1 MIFTEREVK
10 GVYVIELERFEDERG
25 FFAPSFSQREFEA
38 HGLVGRF
45 LENNVSYNR
54 RRGTLRGLH
63 YQAAPY
69 GQAKLVRCTRGSIF
83 DVAVDL
89 RPTSPTF
96 RQWVGVRLTQ
106 ENRLMLY
113 LPGNMAHGFQ
123 ALEDDTEVF
132 YQVSEV
138 YTPEAYM
145 GYLWNDPAFGV
156 KWPLPD
162 ERVLSKRDESY
173 SYFKL

>member
-1 MIFTEREVK
+1 MIITESELK
-10 GVYVIELERFEDERG
+10 GVYIIELERFEDERG

-38 HGLVGRF
+38 HGLVSRF
-45 LENNVSYNR
+45 VENNISYNR

-69 GQAKLVRCTRGSIF
+69 GQTKLVRCTRGSIF

-89 RPTSPTF
+89 RPASPTF
-96 RQWVGVRLTQ
+96 KQWVGVPLTQ
-106 ENRLMLY
+106 ENRLMIY
-113 LPGNMAHGFQ
+113 IPGDLAHGFQ
-123 ALEDDTEVF
+123 TLEDDSEVF

-138 YTPEAYM
+138 YTPKANM
-145 GYLWNDPAFGV
+145 GYPWNDPAFDI

-162 ERVLSKRDESY
+162 EPIMNQRDASY
-173 SYFKL
+173 PSIKQ

>member
-1 MIFTEREVK
+1 MIFTECEVK
-10 GVYVIELERFEDERG
+10 GVCVIELEPFEDERG

-38 HGLVGRF
+38 RGLLSRF
-45 LENNVSYNR
+45 VENNASYNR

-69 GQAKLVRCTRGSIF
+69 GQAKLVRCTRGSIL

-89 RPTSPTF
+89 RPASPTF

-106 ENRLMLY
+106 ENHLMLY
-113 LPGNMAHGFQ
+113 IPGDMAHGFQ

-138 YTPEAYM
+138 YTPEASM
-145 GYLWNDPAFGV
+145 GYRWDDPAFRIE
-156 KWPLPD
+156 WPLPN
-162 ERVLSKRDESY
+162 ERILNKRDESY
-173 SYFKL
+173 PYLKF

>member
-1 MIFTEREVK
+1 MIFTECEVK
-10 GVYVIELERFEDERG
+10 GVYVVELEPFEDERG
-25 FFAPSFSQREFEA
+25 FFAPSFSQRQFEA
-38 HGLVGRF
+38 RGLVGQF
-45 LENNVSYNR
+45 VENNVSYNR

-89 RPTSPTF
+89 RPASPTF
-96 RQWVGVRLTQ
+96 RQWVGVQLTQ
-106 ENRLMLY
+106 ENHLMIY
-113 LPGNMAHGFQ
+113 LPGDMAHGFQ

-138 YTPEAYM
+138 YTPEASM
-145 GYLWNDPAFGV
+145 GYPWDDPAFDI
-156 KWPLPD
+156 KWPLPN
-162 ERVLSKRDESY
+162 ERILNKRDESY
-173 SYFKL
+173 PYLKL

>member
-1 MIFTEREVK
+1 MIFIESEIK
-10 GVYVIELERFEDERG
+10 GVYVIEIERFEDQRG
-25 FFAPSFSQREFEA
+25 FLAPSFSQHDFESR
-38 HGLVGRF
+38 GLVGRF
-45 LENNVSYNR
+45 VENNVSYNR

-63 YQAAPY
+63 YQEAPY

-89 RPTSPTF
+89 RPSSPTF
-96 RQWVGVRLTQ
+96 RQWVSMLLTQ
-106 ENRLMLY
+106 ENRLMAY
-113 LPGNMAHGFQ
+113 LPADMAHGFQ

-138 YTPEAYM
+138 YRPAASM
-145 GYLWNDPAFGV
+145 GYRWNDPAFNV

-162 ERVLSKRDESY
+162 ERILSKRDESY
-173 SYFKL
+173 SDFKV